1 MDREADLSSAITE
14 VQLALERLRIA
25 SIRASPS
32 RASASAQ
39 PEWELVAADPAGQPL
54 GSSSGSSPAPSG
66 YPRADPTPPLPI
78 SRADTEAGFGD
89 CPQHCIDLCVRL
101 TAGPLSAEARAKRA
115 WRAGCWAA
123 EVLAGRWAT
132 PLSSAPLAVKP
143 AVYVVLRS
151 CLGRPAR
158 FSSFTAL
165 RRVIGEISGS
175 DAVLHSFGSI
185 AEARVYCC
193 GAGVPFP
200 EPLA

>member
-1 MDREADLSSAITE
+1 MLLILLVSLWGLVRVLVPPLVVTLGPTLS
-14 VQLALERLRIA
+14 L
-25 SIRASPS
+25 
-32 RASASAQ
+32 
-39 PEWELVAADPAGQPL
+39 
-54 GSSSGSSPAPSG
+54 
-66 YPRADPTPPLPI
+66 PLPI

-115 WRAGCWAA
+115 WRAGCWA
-123 EVLAGRWAT
+123 
-132 PLSSAPLAVKP
+132 APLAVKP